1 MAAPKGFPILFIAS
15 SRIGD
20 AVLAS
25 GLIKR
30 LADEHPDARFTIV
43 AGPVSA
49 PLFADVPGLERLIV
63 MRKAKGGGHW
73 LKLWMQVRG
82 RNWGLV
88 VDRRGSS
95 IARFLM
101 ARRTVKHRT
110 RGGEP
115 VHKVIEAARL
125 LDLADDPPAPFLFTS
140 EQTEAKAAALLQH
153 GQGPIL
159 ALGPAANWVGKTW
172 PAERFAET
180 AAQLMQKGQPFEA
193 GRVLILGGPDDR
205 RSAEPIRRALPRERW
220 IDLTGPGDLLTAY
233 ACLERAR
240 LFIGNDSGLMHL
252 AAAAGAPTLGLFGP
266 SDDRLYAPWGRYT
279 RALRGP
285 RAFAEL
291 KAIDPALDQPVCH
304 MMDLKVGQVVA
315 EAKALFENS
324 RPLFDAVRAEGSKA
338 SADQS

>member
-30 LADEHPDARFTIV
+30 LHDEHPGARFTVV

-49 PLFADVPGLERLIV
+49 PLFADTPGLERLIV

-82 RNWGLV
+82 RNWGLI
-88 VDRRGSS
+88 VDRRGSGL
-95 IARFLM
+95 ARFLM
-101 ARRTVKHRT
+101 ARRKLIHRT
-110 RGGEP
+110 RAGEP
-115 VHKVIEAARL
+115 VHKVVEAARL

-140 EQTEAKAAALLQH
+140 AETEARAAAVLEH

-180 AAQLMQKGQPFEA
+180 AAQLMQTGQPFET

-205 RSAEPIRRALPRERW
+205 RAAEPIRRALPRERW
-220 IDLTGPGDLLTAY
+220 IDLTGEGELLTAY
-233 ACLERAR
+233 ACLKRAR

-266 SDDRLYAPWGRYT
+266 SDDRLYAPWGPHA

-291 KAIDPALDQPVCH
+291 KAIDPRLDQPVCH

-315 EAKALFENS
+315 EAKALFEDS
-324 RPLFDAVRAEGSKA
+324 RPLFASVQDRASKA
-338 SADQS
+338 AAD